1 METVNDAAQ
10 GQQCEGGDAV
20 ALGDASDEQL
30 VNELIDRYGWRW
42 SAMGLRPRWKP
53 YQMN

>member
-1 METVNDAAQ
+1 MEAVNDEAQ
-10 GQQCEGGDAV
+10 GQQLQGGDAV

-42 SAMGLRPRWKP
+42 SATGLRPRWTK
-53 YQMN
+53 YMQD